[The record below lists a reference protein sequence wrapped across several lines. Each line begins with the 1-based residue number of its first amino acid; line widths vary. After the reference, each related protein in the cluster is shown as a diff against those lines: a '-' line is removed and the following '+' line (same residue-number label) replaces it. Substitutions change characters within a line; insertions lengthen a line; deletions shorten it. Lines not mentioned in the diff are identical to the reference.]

1 MSDKSQKTEQPTARR
16 IEKARTEGQFSS
28 SREFIGAVQFLAF
41 VVILSKWGGTWL
53 GQTNRTTRL
62 LIERA
67 FRPEAGPVEL
77 AKLCQ
82 EVVWSCLVP
91 LLTLGGAFLAVSLAA
106 QLGMTRM
113 GFSLK
118 KLMPDLKRLS
128 PVPRLRE
135 MLRQNSWALVKAVVL
150 LPLFSMAVYYI
161 VRDNLA
167 AYLIMPL
174 VSVDS
179 GIRQLA
185 ESLLGLLWK
194 AAAAFMVLGTVD
206 LVRQRHRYTQDLR
219 MSRQELREEVKEQE
233 GNPQIKMR
241 IRRLQRDLA
250 RRQMMQEVKT
260 ATAVIVNPTHYAV
273 AIRYRM
279 ESMAAPLVVAKGRN
293 YVAHR
298 IRKIAM
304 ENQVPL
310 VENPLL
316 AQALYANVMV
326 GQEIPVHLYRA
337 VAEILAYIYR
347 LMNGRMPG

>member
-28 SREFIGAVQFLAF
+28 SREFVSAVQFLAF

-53 GQTNRTTRL
+53 AQTNRTTRL
-62 LIERA
+62 LLERA
-67 FRPEAGPVEL
+67 FRPEARPAEL

-82 EVVWSCLVP
+82 EALWSCLVP
-91 LLTLGGAFLAVSLAA
+91 LLTLGGVLLVVSLAA
-106 QLGMTRM
+106 GLAMTRL
-113 GFSLK
+113 GISLK
-118 KLMPDLKRLS
+118 KLAPDLKRLS
-128 PVPRLRE
+128 PGSRLQE
-135 MLRQNSWALVKAVVL
+135 MLRQNSWAFVKAVVM
-150 LPLFSMAVYYI
+150 LPLFSVVVYYI

-167 AYLIMPL
+167 VYLAMPL
-174 VSVDS
+174 ASVNG
-179 GIRQLA
+179 GIHRLA
-185 ESLLGLLWK
+185 ESLMGLLWK
-194 AAAAFMVLGTVD
+194 AAAVFVVLGTVD
-206 LVRQRHRYTQDLR
+206 LVRQRRRYTQDLR
-219 MSRQELREEVKEQE
+219 MSRQDLRDESKEQE
-233 GNPQIKMR
+233 GNPQIKMQ

-279 ESMAAPLVVAKGRN
+279 ESMAAPLVVAKGKN
-293 YVAHR
+293 YMARR
-298 IRKIAM
+298 IREIAI
-304 ENQVPL
+304 ENQVPI
-310 VENPLL
+310 VESPLL
-316 AQALYANVMV
+316 AQALYKNVMV

>member
-16 IEKARTEGQFSS
+16 IQKARTEGQFSS
-28 SREFIGAVQFLAF
+28 SREFVSAVQFLAF
-41 VVILSKWGGTWL
+41 VAILSKWGGTWL
-53 GQTNRTTRL
+53 AQTNRTTRL
-62 LIERA
+62 LLERA

-77 AKLCQ
+77 LKLCQ
-82 EVVWSCLVP
+82 EALWSCLVP
-91 LLTLGGAFLAVSLAA
+91 LLALGGAFLAVSLAA
-106 QLGMTRM
+106 QLAMTRM

-118 KLMPDLKRLS
+118 KLVPDLKRLS
-128 PVPRLRE
+128 PMPRLRE
-135 MLRQNSWALVKAVVL
+135 MLRQNSWALVKAVAL

-167 AYLIMPL
+167 AYLVMPL

-179 GIRQLA
+179 GLRRLA

-194 AAAAFMVLGTVD
+194 AAAAFLVLGTVD

-279 ESMAAPLVVAKGRN
+279 DSMAAPLVVAKGKN
-293 YVAHR
+293 YVARR

-316 AQALYANVMV
+316 AQALYANVAV

>member
-28 SREFIGAVQFLAF
+28 SREFVSAAQFLAF
-41 VVILSKWGGTWL
+41 AVILSKWSGTWL
-53 GQTNRTTRL
+53 AQTNRATRL
-62 LIERA
+62 LIQQA
-67 FRPEAGPVEL
+67 FRPGMEPVEL
-77 AKLCQ
+77 LKLGQ
-82 EVVWSCLVP
+82 DVLLSCLVP
-91 LLTLGGAFLAVSLAA
+91 LVVLGGAFLVVSLAA
-106 QLGMTRM
+106 QLAMTRM
-113 GFSLK
+113 GLSLK
-118 KLMPDLKRLS
+118 KLAPDLKRLN
-128 PVPRLRE
+128 PVSRLRE
-135 MLRQNSWALVKAVVL
+135 MLRQNSWALVKAVIM

-161 VRDNLA
+161 VRDNLGA
-167 AYLIMPL
+167 FLIMPL
-174 VSVDS
+174 ASVDS
-179 GIRQLA
+179 GIHRLA

-194 AAAAFMVLGTVD
+194 AAAAFIVLGAVD
-206 LVRQRHRYTQDLR
+206 LVRQRRRYTKDLR
-219 MSRQELREEVKEQE
+219 MSRQDLREEVKEQE
-233 GNPQIKMR
+233 GNPQVKMQ
-241 IRRLQRDLA
+241 IRRLRRDLA

-279 ESMAAPLVVAKGRN
+279 ESMAAPLVVAKGKN
-293 YVAHR
+293 YMALR
-298 IRKIAM
+298 IRKIAT

-316 AQALYANVMV
+316 AQALYMNVKV